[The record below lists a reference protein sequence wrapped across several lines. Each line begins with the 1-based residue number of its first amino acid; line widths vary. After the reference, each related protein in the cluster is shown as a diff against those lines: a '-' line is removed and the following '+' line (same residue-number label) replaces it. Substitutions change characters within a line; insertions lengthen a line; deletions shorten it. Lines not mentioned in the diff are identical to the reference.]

1 MRQLKAIKAAQWWLD
16 VARQAVDSWRFSGAR
31 GDYYDYLSALLA
43 GMQGRRPLRDVF
55 ELDARRYGPGA
66 VRGRL
71 SERWVRTY
79 QAAGGDLYAT
89 WYGCFPPSE
98 LLLIRVAQSFGNA
111 ALIQTLGELAQV
123 HRLTS
128 QAGQLVVSTLW
139 SAAAALIV
147 LFSMLLAVP
156 VFTVPRLLLT
166 FSAVPEEYY
175 GALTR
180 SLLAFAT
187 LVHEQWAFAASA
199 GAGGCWLLLWSLPNT
214 TGRLRG
220 VLDRFSIWRIYRQ
233 VQALRFLALLAI
245 VLGRDE
251 AMSTQLRTALAMQ
264 SGGASVWQA
273 GHINAMLARIDSGI
287 VGADTFN
294 TGLLDREQY
303 WFLSDMVMARG
314 LGAGMSLT
322 GNRLRSHVLGTVARQ
337 ATGLRWSLL
346 LASVACLLSLALW
359 HYAVIDELRR
369 SLLLFYA
376 SQ

>member
-1 MRQLKAIKAAQWWLD
+1 MLKAVRAAQWWFD
-16 VARQAVDSWRFSGAR
+16 AARQAVDSWRFASAR

-55 ELDARRYGPGA
+55 DLDARRYGSGA

-71 SERWVRTY
+71 SERWVRAY

-89 WYGCFPPSE
+89 WYGCLPPSE

-111 ALIQTLGELAQV
+111 ALIKTLGELAQV
-123 HRLTS
+123 HRLTRL
-128 QAGQLVVSTLW
+128 AGQLVVSTLW
-139 SAAAALIV
+139 SAVAALAV
-147 LFSMLLAVP
+147 LLSMLLAIP
-156 VFTVPRLLLT
+156 AYTVPRLLQT
-166 FSAVPEEYY
+166 FSAVPQEYY
-175 GALTR
+175 GSLTR

-187 LVHEQWAFAASA
+187 LVQDHWTFAAALSV
-199 GAGGCWLLLWSLPNT
+199 GGCALLLWSLPNT
-214 TGRLRG
+214 TGALRNL
-220 VLDRFSIWRIYRQ
+220 LDRFSIWRIYRQ
-233 VQALRFLALLAI
+233 VQALRFLALLGI

-251 AMSTQLRTALAMQ
+251 AVSTQLRAALAMQ
-264 SGGASVWQA
+264 SSGASVWQA

-287 VGADTFN
+287 VGPDTFD

-303 WFLSDMVMARG
+303 WFFNDMVTARG
-314 LGAGMSLT
+314 LGAGMLLSSD
-322 GNRLRSHVLGTVARQ
+322 RLRGHVLGTVARQ
-337 ATGLRWSLL
+337 ATALRWGLL